1 MKMFCINGW
10 KKINKTN
17 SATNVGRIVKGEM
30 KMNGFINFNK
40 FSFDNEFNKE
50 EKNVFITQDLV
61 LTPLY
66 KKITDIPKDVLKT
79 FPVNNKKIELYCN
92 KCKTKRIFTF
102 AKIGTEYYYIDDDI
116 DFEKMVPMGYLKL
129 VNDNNYFYFIAKAD
143 CGHSLI
149 IFFKIIDENTVMK
162 VGQFPSIYD
171 MNEKINNKAFLKEL
185 GDEYTL
191 YYKTAC
197 SLNSFHSNIGA
208 MTYLRR
214 IFEKLLLD
222 CFEQNKSKLHVT
234 KEDFMK
240 LRMEDKLNE
249 LRNFLPKI
257 IFANGY
263 NQVYS
268 KVSNGIHNLSEDE
281 CNNLFIPLRMAIEEI
296 LIEKLELRERKI
308 RQDNLGKKLQNI

>member
-1 MKMFCINGW
+1 MEDKLNEL
-10 KKINKTN
+10 
-17 SATNVGRIVKGEM
+17 R
-30 KMNGFINFNK
+30 NF
-40 FSFDNEFNKE
+40 
-50 EKNVFITQDLV
+50 L
-61 LTPLY
+61 
-66 KKITDIPKDVLKT
+66 PK
-79 FPVNNKKIELYCN
+79 
-92 KCKTKRIFTF
+92 
-102 AKIGTEYYYIDDDI
+102 
-116 DFEKMVPMGYLKL
+116 
-129 VNDNNYFYFIAKAD
+129 
-143 CGHSLI
+143 I
-149 IFFKIIDENTVMK
+149 IFANGYNQVYS
-162 VGQFPSIYD
+162 Q
-171 MNEKINNKAFLKEL
+171 
-185 GDEYTL
+185 
-191 YYKTAC
+191 
-197 SLNSFHSNIGA
+197 
-208 MTYLRR
+208 
-214 IFEKLLLD
+214 KLLLD